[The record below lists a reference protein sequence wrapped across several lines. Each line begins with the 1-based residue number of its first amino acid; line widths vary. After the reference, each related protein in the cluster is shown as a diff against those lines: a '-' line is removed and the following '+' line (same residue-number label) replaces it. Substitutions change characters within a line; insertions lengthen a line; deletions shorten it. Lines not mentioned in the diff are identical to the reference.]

1 MKKTNQFNEIT
12 SRVAKGMIA
21 IFSIKLLLFSG
32 IFIFQSCTT
41 ENDASDVENQV
52 RQDFLGSMN
61 QISNTLNNLTFTTS
75 AIQNKSL
82 RTDGMISS
90 NDFRLINN
98 TPNENLNL
106 SNFNEVAERVNSG
119 DVILSNEQECFER
132 NGEIVCLTVQIDEEE
147 VLSSIEPAIQ
157 EAKNVLYTKG
167 YTDQDINEMLSEEG
181 AQEED
186 LVPVVMSLLA
196 LDEQENNL
204 ASNNLVSYNFFFNSA
219 HAYQGGIDW
228 GEVGNCAAAA
238 LGINAITSFASL
250 QGSGSDR
257 WKRKAITKLIGKV
270 ASRFLGPVG
279 VAITIGSF
287 ALCMAGWD

>member
-61 QISNTLNNLTFTTS
+61 QISNTLNNLAFTTS

-204 ASNNLVSYNFFFNSA
+204 ASNNLVSYKFFFNSA

>member
-1 MKKTNQFNEIT
+1 
-12 SRVAKGMIA
+12 
-21 IFSIKLLLFSG
+21 
-32 IFIFQSCTT
+32 
-41 ENDASDVENQV
+41 
-52 RQDFLGSMN
+52 
-61 QISNTLNNLTFTTS
+61 
-75 AIQNKSL
+75 
-82 RTDGMISS
+82 
-90 NDFRLINN
+90 
-98 TPNENLNL
+98 
-106 SNFNEVAERVNSG
+106 
-119 DVILSNEQECFER
+119 
-132 NGEIVCLTVQIDEEE
+132 
-147 VLSSIEPAIQ
+147 
-157 EAKNVLYTKG
+157 
-167 YTDQDINEMLSEEG
+167 MLSEEG

-228 GEVGNCAAAA
+228 GEVGNCAAA